1 MFFYK
6 LAVQIETNTYIMKI
20 KTLLLSALVFI
31 VSINLAMSQNIN
43 PHCQD
48 GKIYFKIKNSE
59 AIPFAVNQG
68 VVDLKTTSFFGNL
81 TELFN
86 VKSVTNPFYSSKNEV
101 LDRIFLID
109 FSEIERIDEFIQLLS
124 RKSQVQYAEKAPY
137 FRIMYKPN
145 DPNYTT
151 AGNNWHLKK
160 IWADTAWNITKGDTN
175 IMVAVID
182 NAIFVNHPDLAGK
195 VKVAIDLAD
204 GDNNPTPPTFAT
216 TQNPVWSHGT
226 HTSGLVGAAS
236 DNGVGNPSIGY
247 NIKLMAIK
255 AGKDA
260 DGGSGAT
267 HMYEGITYAADNG
280 ARVISMS
287 LGGPLYFETMQLI
300 IDYAYN
306 KGCVIVA
313 AAGNNGAGDEDPN
326 NVNYIGYPAACNHV
340 IAVGATNGN
349 DKKASFSEFGTWID
363 VVAPGGYQTDGG
375 ILDVIMNN
383 SVYSLAYTSAT
394 GGFVKMQGTSM
405 ACPIVAGLC
414 GLMLSVDTNLTPDRL
429 THFLKLTCDNIESL
443 QAAEHVGMVGAGRV
457 NAFRAVQMVQDS
469 ISSLVCNFSAN
480 SNFTAPNTSINFTDH
495 SIGNPTA
502 WLWTFEGGNPATS
515 TEQNPVVLYENAG
528 SFRVTLM
535 VTTDADTSIEV
546 KPNFITVST
555 PSQGSSDWLEQA
567 TGFTSMYRG
576 ATYISIANPN
586 VVWVSAV
593 DGTSG
598 QPINEFSK
606 TINGGTSWIPGVISN
621 APASHAIAQI
631 QALDENKAFIA
642 FYPTTGAGGK
652 VFKTIDGGLNW
663 EDLPT
668 GAFTNSASFLN
679 VVHFFNANDG
689 FVMGDPINNKFELL
703 YTSDGGQNWT
713 PVADAN
719 SPAMVSGEMGWT
731 GVYDAI
737 GNTVWFATNKGRI
750 FKSTDKGHT
759 WTVATTGLTDIQKVT
774 FSDENNGLIQQ
785 IAYNQ
790 TTGAISTFT
799 TKFTQDGGATWN
811 SVTPSGPIW
820 KSDISAVP
828 GFPGRYFSVGTDGAA
843 QASRKYGSSYSTN
856 YGLSWNLIDT
866 TVQYICVKFFNQN
879 AGWAGGFNIS
889 ATSGGIYK
897 WIGEI
902 NVTSVDAHQRKN
914 NETNVYPN
922 PFNNFFNVELFNLE
936 KCSVTAKI
944 YDLNGKLVHNETFG
958 QMKGNARLNINVG
971 SLPKGM
977 YILNIEAGSERIN
990 KKIVRQ

>member
-1 MFFYK
+1 M
-6 LAVQIETNTYIMKI
+6 
-20 KTLLLSALVFI
+20 LLLG
-31 VSINLAMSQNIN
+31 INMSSGQNIN
-43 PHCQD
+43 PYCQD
-48 GKIYFKIKNSE
+48 GKIYFKIKSGQP
-59 AIPFAVNQG
+59 IPFNVSNG
-68 VVDLKTTSFFGNL
+68 NVDLKSTTFFGN
-81 TELFN
+81 TIELFN
-86 VKSVTNPFYSSKNEV
+86 VKSVKNPFYSSKNAV

-109 FSEIERIDEFIQLLS
+109 FSEASKIDEFIGILS
-124 RKSQVQYAEKAPY
+124 QKSAVEYAEKAPY
-137 FRIMYKPN
+137 FRVSYKPN

-175 IMVAVID
+175 ILIAVID
-182 NAIFVNHPDLAGK
+182 NAIYPNHPDLVGK
-195 VKVAIDLAD
+195 IQVAIDIAD
-204 GDNNPTPPTFAT
+204 GDNDPAPPTFAT

-247 NIKLMAIK
+247 NVRLMVIK

-260 DGGSGAT
+260 DGGNGASQ
-267 HMYEGITYAADNG
+267 MYEGITYAADNG
-280 ARVISMS
+280 AKVISMS
-287 LGGPLYFETMQLI
+287 LGGPMYFETMQLI

-363 VVAPGGYQTDGG
+363 VVAPGGYQNDGG

-394 GGFVKMQGTSM
+394 GGYIKMQGTSM

-414 GLMLSVDTNLTPDRL
+414 GLMLSVDTNLTPDKL
-429 THFLKLTCDNIESL
+429 LHYLKLTCDNIESL

-469 ISSLVCNFSAN
+469 IQTLISNFSSN
-480 SNFTAPNTSINFTDH
+480 SNFTAPNTTINFTDN

-515 TEQNPVVLYENAG
+515 TEQNPAVLYENPG
-528 SFRVTLM
+528 SFAVTLM

-546 KPNFITVST
+546 KPNFITVTT
-555 PSQGSSDWLEQA
+555 PSQGSSNWQEQV
-567 TGFTSMYRG
+567 TGFASMYRG

-586 VVWVSAV
+586 VVWVTAV
-593 DGTSG
+593 DGTNG
-598 QPINEFSK
+598 TPVNEFSK
-606 TINGGTSWIPGVISN
+606 TINGGTSWTPGVISN
-621 APASHAIAQI
+621 APSGYAIAHI
-631 QALDENKAFIA
+631 QALNENTAFIA
-642 FYPTTGAGGK
+642 YYPTSGGGGK
-652 VFKTIDGGLNW
+652 IFKTNDGGTVW
-663 EDLPT
+663 EEVPT
-668 GAFTNSASFLN
+668 GAFTNSSSFLN
-679 VVHFFNANDG
+679 VIHFFNENDG
-689 FVMGDPINNKFELL
+689 FCMGDPINNKFELL
-703 YTSDGGQNWT
+703 YTSDGGQTWST
-713 PVADAN
+713 VADAN
-719 SPAMVSGEMGWT
+719 NPAMVSGEMGWT

-750 FKSTDKGHT
+750 FKSTDKGVT
-759 WTVATTGLTDIQKVT
+759 WNVFTTGLSDIQKVT
-774 FSDENNGLIQQ
+774 FSDADNGLIQQ

-790 TTGAISTFT
+790 STGAISTFT
-799 TKFTQDGGATWN
+799 TKFTQNGGENWN
-811 SVTPSGPIW
+811 PVTPQGPIW
-820 KSDISAVP
+820 KTDISAVP
-828 GFPGRYFSVGTDGAA
+828 GFPGRYFSVGSDGAA

-866 TVQYICVKFFNQN
+866 TVQYICVKFLNQD
-879 AGWAGGFNIS
+879 AGWAGAFNVS

-902 NVTSVDAHQRKN
+902 NVTNIESPKTKN
-914 NETNVYPN
+914 IETNVYPN
-922 PFNNFFNVELFNLE
+922 PFNNYFNVELFGIE
-936 KCSVTAKI
+936 KCNVIAKI
-944 YDLNGKLVHNETFG
+944 YDLSGKLLYQESFG
-958 QMKGNARLNINVG
+958 QIKGNTNLSIHIGN
-971 SLPKGM
+971 LPKGM
-977 YILNIEAGSERIN
+977 YILNIDAGTEKIS

>member
-1 MFFYK
+1 
-6 LAVQIETNTYIMKI
+6 MK
-20 KTLLLSALVFI
+20 KRTFAFSMLMLLFSVNFI
-31 VSINLAMSQNIN
+31 VGQTLN
-43 PHCQD
+43 PYCQD
-48 GKIYFKIKNSE
+48 GKIYFKIKNGQP
-59 AIPFAVNQG
+59 IPFTVNQG
-68 VVDLKTTSFFGNL
+68 VVDLKSTTFFGNAI
-81 TELFN
+81 ELFN
-86 VKSVTNPFYSSKNEV
+86 VKSVKNPFYTSKNDV

-109 FSEIERIDEFIQLLS
+109 FAEQEKIDEFIQILS
-124 RKSQVQYAEKAPY
+124 TKSQVQYAEKAPY
-137 FRIMYKPN
+137 MRISYKPN

-151 AGNNWHLKK
+151 VGNNWHLKK
-160 IWADTAWNITKGDTN
+160 IWADTAWNISKGDTN

-182 NAIFVNHPDLAGK
+182 NAIFANHPDLASK
-195 VKVAIDLAD
+195 IKVAIDLAD
-204 GDNNPTPPTFAT
+204 GDNDPTPPTFAT

-247 NIKLMAIK
+247 NISLMVIK

-287 LGGPLYFETMQLI
+287 LGGPLFFETMQLI

-313 AAGNNGAGDEDPN
+313 AAGNNGAGDEDAN

-375 ILDVIMNN
+375 FLDVIMNN

-443 QAAEHVGMVGAGRV
+443 QATEHVGMVGAGRV
-457 NAFRAVQMVQDS
+457 NAYRAVKMVQDS
-469 ISSLVCNFSAN
+469 IQTIICNFSSN
-480 SNFTAPNTSINFTDH
+480 SNYTAPNTNINFSDQ
-495 SIGNPTA
+495 SIGSPTA

-515 TEQNPVVLYENAG
+515 TEQNPVVLYENTG
-528 SFRVTLM
+528 SFMVTLM
-535 VTTDADTSIEV
+535 VTTATDTAIEV
-546 KPNFITVST
+546 KPNFITVTT
-555 PSQGSSDWLEQA
+555 PSQGSSDWQEQA
-567 TGFTSMYRG
+567 TGFATMYRG
-576 ATYISIANPN
+576 AAYISIANPN
-586 VVWVSAV
+586 IVWVSAL
-593 DGTSG
+593 DGTTG
-598 QPINEFSK
+598 TTVNEFSK
-606 TINGGTSWIPGVISN
+606 TINGGTTWTSGVISN
-621 APASHAIAQI
+621 APAGYAIAQI

-642 FYPTTGAGGK
+642 YYPSTGAGGK
-652 VFKTIDGGLNW
+652 IFKTTDGGTVW
-663 EDLPT
+663 EEIPT

-679 VVHFFNANDG
+679 VVHFFNENDG
-689 FVMGDPINNKFELL
+689 FCMGDPINNKFEIL
-703 YTSDGGQNWT
+703 YTSNGGLTWT
-713 PVADAN
+713 AVADAN

-731 GVYDAI
+731 GVYDVI
-737 GNTVWFATNKGRI
+737 GNTVWFATNKGRV
-750 FKSTDKGHT
+750 FKSTDKGVT
-759 WTVATTGLTDIQKVT
+759 WQVFTTGLTDMQKIT
-774 FSDENNGLIQQ
+774 FSDENNGLVQQ

-790 TTGAISTFT
+790 STGAITTFT
-799 TKFTQDGGATWN
+799 TKYTQNGGANWN
-811 SVTPSGPIW
+811 AVTPQGPIW

-856 YGLSWNLIDT
+856 YGANWNLIDT
-866 TVQYICVKFFNQN
+866 TVQYICVKFLNQD
-879 AGWAGGFNIS
+879 AGWAGGFTLS

-902 NVTSVDAHQRKN
+902 NVTSIDSPKATSI
-914 NETNVYPN
+914 ETNVYPN
-922 PFNNFFNVELFNLE
+922 PFNNYFNVELFNLT
-936 KCSVTAKI
+936 KCTVIAKI
-944 YDLNGKLVHNETFG
+944 YDLSGKLIYTENFG

-971 SLPKGM
+971 SLPQGM
-977 YILNIEAGSERIN
+977 YLLNIETGNERIS